1 MEKLRWSAESSSQG
15 AVPERFLM
23 RLAAA
28 SPTLVSL
35 PVIDLSRGRDEVRHA
50 VLHAGKEIGFFQV
63 INHGMPERT
72 MREMEM
78 ACGDFF
84 RLPTTD
90 KATLY
95 SEDTG
100 QTNRLFSSTM
110 YRSAAGES
118 YSCHC
123 LHLACHPVERTKP
136 AWPEKPAG
144 LRPALENF
152 IVPARSI
159 AMELLRLLCEGVG
172 LRPDYFE
179 GGLTGGDVIVDASHY
194 PPCADPGLTLG
205 LPPRYDRNLITVL
218 LQPGY
223 VRGLQVLYN
232 GDWVDVEPIP
242 GALGISFGHQ
252 LEIATNGALRS
263 VERRTVANAVVGR
276 TSVAAT
282 IMPTM
287 DCVVG
292 PAKELVGEGR
302 PARYRSVAFRDF
314 MHVYKTLGACKESV
328 EEALKISPYQASSWY
343 MSMDTTNE

>member
-50 VLHAGKEIGFFQV
+50 VLHAGKEIGFFQFKRLIILLV
-63 INHGMPERT
+63 PFCRCSHIRT
-72 MREMEM
+72 YSQPYEGTHARIPYFYEHFRDTESTQHLKVDEVATDMKITREKRAYNE
-78 ACGDFF
+78 GDGDGVR
-84 RLPTTD
+84 RLLPPPD
-90 KATLY
+90 N
-95 SEDTG
+95 G
-100 QTNRLFSSTM
+100 QGNTVLGGHR
-110 YRSAAGES
+110 ADQ
-118 YSCHC
+118 
-123 LHLACHPVERTKP
+123 
-136 AWPEKPAG
+136 
-144 LRPALENF
+144 PAL
-152 IVPARSI
+152 
-159 AMELLRLLCEGVG
+159 
-172 LRPDYFE
+172 
-179 GGLTGGDVIVDASHY
+179 
-194 PPCADPGLTLG
+194 
-205 LPPRYDRNLITVL
+205 
-218 LQPGY
+218 LQHH
-223 VRGLQVLYN
+223 VQVLYN

-343 MSMDTTNE
+343 MGMDTTNE